1 MESWLRHYLK
11 VTLERPALVIGVALL
26 SMLVSILITA
36 SRLTFSTDRTQL
48 LDPEHPVQQ
57 GYQAFR
63 RQFGAN
69 TDLIVL
75 VSGNPEEVRST
86 IDELGKALTEDSAT
100 FRDVLFRLELP
111 EVARHSLYYLSYAD
125 LKKLERQAEAVR
137 SWIPVDDQ
145 VPRLLDALEGRTDDE
160 ALRLLR
166 PVAPILAT
174 AMEGMLASLKSRG
187 DGPYKSPV
195 PVFVPDVKRLAGGQF
210 KPGQTVFYNSVGSGD
225 RVCMLIARPVD
236 LSGSFAADSRTIARL
251 REIVDRVALSHPT
264 VNCLVSGEPVINT
277 DEMVGALND
286 SIKCSLTAL
295 VLVSLILALAFA
307 DPLRPLCAVISLLV
321 GLSWSFAF
329 AALTLGTLN
338 LLTVHF
344 ATILVGLCAT
354 FAIQLLSHY
363 QDLRGKWADDQHTP
377 RQVLEQAVSDT
388 GPQTLI
394 GAVTTAV
401 AFWSLHFT
409 NFRAAGELGLITGT
423 GVLLTFLAIWTL
435 LPVLLDLTEGDK
447 EPHPLRIPGFA
458 GLGRQLSRHPR
469 WVLAVSLGMT
479 LYSLTWM
486 SRVPFNYNLL
496 SLQAPGNDAVRVEHL
511 LQSLGYSSLYA
522 VTTAPSLEAV
532 DPLAQRLETLPSVA
546 HVESVANLLPRDVE
560 KKREAVT
567 EILDTVQR
575 MGDLPLPQLDSFLSS
590 GEPYR
595 SADQL
600 LALRAK
606 LQRSG
611 PRLERLFQSLPPGKD
626 RDRLLKALSQLKEML
641 LRGSPGP
648 MEAGLRAYEERLY
661 QELQQY
667 REFLATQRPTPPDV
681 LKTIPEALRTRS
693 VSPEGNFSL
702 RIFPRANIW
711 EREPLQQFVTQL
723 READPHVTGTPLLI
737 FYYLEELRLAYSGA
751 GRNGTDVDLLL
762 LQECSSFLVPL
773 PALGQLESGGGRLGN
788 EEAGAVLV
796 TPLLQALSPLE
807 KTLPKLSQI
816 GRPQAQG
823 AAAEFR
829 GQSRHILKPAALP

>member
-1 MESWLRHYLK
+1 
-11 VTLERPALVIGVALL
+11 
-26 SMLVSILITA
+26 
-36 SRLTFSTDRTQL
+36 
-48 LDPEHPVQQ
+48 
-57 GYQAFR
+57 
-63 RQFGAN
+63 
-69 TDLIVL
+69 
-75 VSGNPEEVRST
+75 
-86 IDELGKALTEDSAT
+86 
-100 FRDVLFRLELP
+100 
-111 EVARHSLYYLSYAD
+111 
-125 LKKLERQAEAVR
+125 
-137 SWIPVDDQ
+137 
-145 VPRLLDALEGRTDDE
+145 
-160 ALRLLR
+160 
-166 PVAPILAT
+166 
-174 AMEGMLASLKSRG
+174 
-187 DGPYKSPV
+187 
-195 PVFVPDVKRLAGGQF
+195 
-210 KPGQTVFYNSVGSGD
+210 
-225 RVCMLIARPVD
+225 
-236 LSGSFAADSRTIARL
+236 
-251 REIVDRVALSHPT
+251 
-264 VNCLVSGEPVINT
+264 VINT

-458 GLGRQLSRHPR
+458 GLGRQLTRHPR

-751 GRNGTDVDLLL
+751 GRNALLVIAVLLL
-762 LQECSSFLVPL
+762 LHYRSLTQAALALFPKLLGVVWMIGLMGAFGQSFNAANFLALPITLGIGLVFGVNILSECRAGGVSGLYESATGGGVFLSGLVATVGFASFMLAEHVGVASFGFVMAAGVGANMLTSLGTL
-773 PALGQLESGGGRLGN
+773 PALLEVWGQRRSR
-788 EEAGAVLV
+788 
-796 TPLLQALSPLE
+796 
-807 KTLPKLSQI
+807 
-816 GRPQAQG
+816 QAQ
-823 AAAEFR
+823 
-829 GQSRHILKPAALP
+829 